1 MILTFFTYNLSHT
14 SHSLFAPHT
23 HKTQPIIQ
31 YNSSQLTLISS
42 LTSHSNTHTH
52 THTGNTSQYLT
63 HNLLHTHRSQLSS
76 LLTTH
81 HQLPLLTHSSLC
93 AQPITYYT
101 FHRIHSQ
108 LTTHFSLSRLTHN
121 SLHSIILSIYSI
133 MGLKVSGFD
142 RQPTS
147 L

>member
-52 THTGNTSQYLT
+52 THTHTHWQHVTILDTQSSAHTQVTTLFTTYNSSPTPTSYSFLT
-63 HNLLHTHRSQLSS
+63 LRTAHNLLYFSQNSLS
-76 LLTTH
+76 TH
-81 HQLPLLTHSSLC
+81 HTLL
-93 AQPITYYT
+93 AQPTHT
-101 FHRIHSQ
+101 Q
-108 LTTHFSLSRLTHN
+108 LTTLDNFINIFDYGTESIRL
-121 SLHSIILSIYSI
+121 
-133 MGLKVSGFD
+133 
-142 RQPTS
+142 
-147 L
+147 